1 MHPIRQ
7 LQPPASSLIA
17 PFMARE
23 GVYADAFCVEVPTEQ
38 YLRDFV
44 SAFYTTGLF
53 RAERAVLGLLARTPT
68 SDADA
73 MALAAGVTDR
83 FAVWTVAART
93 EDQIL
98 LADASGRTK
107 SWLHARPGA
116 HGTQLWFGSV
126 VLPGAQGRME
136 LGFRLLLGPHR
147 LYARM
152 LLRAAARN
160 LGG

>member
-1 MHPIRQ
+1 MGRIAPDT
-7 LQPPASSLIA
+7 PPEESLIA
-17 PFMARE
+17 PFFEQA
-23 GVYADAFCVEVPTEQ
+23 GCYADAFCAEVPTRQ

-53 RAERAVLGLLARTPT
+53 RAERAVLGLLARAPS

-73 MALAAGVTDR
+73 MALAAGMTDR
-83 FAVWTVAART
+83 FAVWRVEART

-116 HGTQLWFGSV
+116 NGTQLWFGSV
-126 VLPGAQGRME
+126 VLP
-136 LGFRLLLGPHR
+136 
-147 LYARM
+147 
-152 LLRAAARN
+152 
-160 LGG
+160 